1 MRRCLYSF
9 HRQKTR
15 IPGAPVELWG
25 PLLGNRAM
33 KFLTSQLLSLL
44 ARGQVRRNA
53 QALVQY
59 MLLLLGTIAL
69 YATGFRFIMRHAEGQ
84 EHSWVTGIYWTLTVM
99 TTLGFGDITFHTD
112 LGRLF
117 SIVVLLTG
125 VVLLLIML
133 PFVFIRYFYAPWLD
147 ARTRLQAPRSVP
159 PGTRGHVILCS
170 LDSMATALMARLKLQ
185 GIPHY
190 LIEPDPVR
198 ASQLHLDGLPVLV
211 GTVENRATYE
221 ALQAE
226 HARMVVANCGD
237 MINTNITLTVRELTP
252 HVPIAS
258 VAEHEE
264 SEDLLELSGSTH
276 VMPLKRRLGEHL
288 ANRINAGHL
297 QGHVIGKL
305 DEFLIAEFPIHN
317 TPLAGRT
324 IRDTRMRDTFGLNVV
339 AVWQR
344 GRLAPATPDTLLEDS
359 SVPVV
364 MGTSEKI
371 NELNA
376 YLVIY
381 NTNFN
386 PVLVIGGG
394 KVGCASI
401 RALRSRGVAV
411 HLIERNEAMRGRLEG
426 VADRLFIGDA
436 ADRDMIMGAG
446 LDKTPTVL
454 LTTNDDPMNIYLAVY
469 CRRLNP
475 GLRIVSRITHERNIE
490 AVHRAG
496 ADFVLSYASLGAE
509 AVLSLLQGRE
519 SVILGEGFDL
529 FYVPLPE
536 SLQGRTLAQSE
547 IRLRS
552 GLNVLAVRSPDG
564 RVTAVAAPTV
574 LEPGSELV
582 MLGSETQFRTFTA
595 TFR

>member
-1 MRRCLYSF
+1 
-9 HRQKTR
+9 
-15 IPGAPVELWG
+15 
-25 PLLGNRAM
+25 M
-33 KFLTSQLLSLL
+33 KFLTSQILSFVT
-44 ARGQVRRNA
+44 RGQVRRNA
-53 QALVQY
+53 LTLAKY

-69 YATGFRFIMRHAEGQ
+69 YATGFRFIMRYAEGQ
-84 EHSWVTGIYWTLTVM
+84 EHSWVTGVYWTLTVM
-99 TTLGFGDITFHTD
+99 TTLGFGDITFQTD
-112 LGRLF
+112 IGRLF
-117 SIVVLLTG
+117 SILVLLTG
-125 VVLLLIML
+125 VILLLIVL
-133 PFVFIRYFYAPWLD
+133 PFVFIRFFYAPWLE

-159 PGTRGHVILCS
+159 SGTRGHVILCS
-170 LDSMATALMARLKLQ
+170 LDSMITTLMTRLKLQ

-190 LIEPDPVR
+190 LIELDPVR
-198 ASQLHLDGLPVLV
+198 ASQLHLDGIPVVV

-221 ALQAE
+221 ALQIE

-237 MINTNITLTVRELTP
+237 TINTNITLTIRELTT

-258 VAEHEE
+258 VVEHED
-264 SEDLLELSGSTH
+264 SEDLLELSGSTY
-276 VMPLKRRLGEHL
+276 VLPLKRRLGEHM

-297 QGHVIGKL
+297 RGNVIGKL

-317 TPLAGRT
+317 TPLADRT
-324 IRDTRMRDTFGLNVV
+324 VRDARLRETFGLNVV

-344 GRLAPATPDTLLEDS
+344 GRLTRATPETLLADS

-364 MGTSEKI
+364 MGTSE
-371 NELNA
+371 NMEELNA

-386 PVLVIGGG
+386 PVLGVGGG

-411 HLIERNEAMRGRLEG
+411 HLIERDEAMRGHLEG

-436 ADRDMIMGAG
+436 ADRDLIMGAG
-446 LDKTPTVL
+446 VHTTPTVL
-454 LTTNDDPMNIYLAVY
+454 LTTNDDAMNIYLAVY

-475 GLRIVSRITHERNIE
+475 GIRIVSRITHERNIE
-490 AVHRAG
+490 AIHRAG
-496 ADFVLSYASLGAE
+496 ADFVLSYASLGAS
-509 AVLSLLQGRE
+509 AVLSVLQGRE

-536 SLQGRTLAQSE
+536 SLEGRTLAESE

-564 RVTAVAAPTV
+564 QVVNAVASTV
-574 LEPGSELV
+574 LEPGTELV
-582 MLGSETQFRTFTA
+582 MLGGENQFRTFTA
-595 TFR
+595 KFR